1 MIFDSIQNKEN
12 YKERQENLSGIM
24 LFGRNKKMGRSISGY
39 RNSERSHSGEPSII
53 C

>member
-12 YKERQENLSGIM
+12 YKED
-24 LFGRNKKMGRSISGY
+24 SISGY